1 MFFKN
6 VKYIMTEEEKEK
18 IKDDIRA
25 KTTISSSQ
33 NFSLGVKSLTTSN
46 NLRNRLKLFSVF
58 IMFFI
63 SIMILVLIF
72 DKLLIPYFVHERTK
86 VKVPLIEGYSFE
98 KAKDILEQNDLYF
111 EVVAEQF
118 NSKLPKGVVI
128 SQNPAVG
135 FMVKSKRPV
144 FITLSKGTETVG
156 VPNLIGQNLRQ
167 VRISLNKLGIRISN
181 VDYIF
186 NEQFGKDTVV
196 LQSKSYGSK
205 IEYDDTLRLSVSK
218 GKDNNSLVPN
228 FIGESLSSTQSKLEL
243 INLKLGKVSFRYD
256 ETFVVGTILEQ
267 SLSPNST
274 LLPNSSIDFVVASN
288 KK

>member
-1 MFFKN
+1 
-6 VKYIMTEEEKEK
+6 MTEEEKEK
-18 IKDDIRA
+18 MKDDIRA
-25 KTTISSSQ
+25 KTSISSSQ

-98 KAKDILEQNDLYF
+98 K
-111 EVVAEQF
+111 
-118 NSKLPKGVVI
+118 
-128 SQNPAVG
+128 
-135 FMVKSKRPV
+135 V

-186 NEQFGKDTVV
+186 NEQFGKDTIV

-205 IEYDDTLRLSVSK
+205 IEYGDTLRLSVSK

-228 FIGESLSSTQSKLEL
+228 FIGESLSSTQSKLES